1 MANRWVLWRAAAVAV
16 LALPTAPGCATDDG
30 DGWLDLSGT
39 TVEVVAVWQDSEA
52 EAFEQVVAAFEAR
65 TGASV
70 VLTSTAGRDIGAV
83 LDARIDAGDV
93 PDVAVLPQPGLIRR
107 YAREGAIHPLGDALV
122 AEVDDR
128 YGAPWR
134 RLATV
139 GGDMYGVWYKA
150 ANKSLIWY
158 SLGAFERAGVV
169 PPTDLDRLGD
179 VADALAASGTPPFA
193 VAAAPEDSWVLTD
206 LFENLYLRIAGPERY
221 DALAERRVAW
231 TDSTVI
237 ATLALFAE
245 LLAPDHLAGGTETAL
260 GWRLP
265 DAVAA
270 VFSAEPAAGMLAEG
284 DFVPG
289 RVPAGTLTELG
300 VDVDVIPF
308 PERQQGARSV
318 VGGGDAAVLMRPEP
332 GGEELVRF
340 LATAEA
346 GEIWAERGGFL
357 SPNEDVDL
365 SVYPDDRTRDIAR
378 ALLEAGDGFRFDLS
392 DLQPVEFGGTTGS
405 GMWGILRELV
415 ADPGDP
421 PDVAGAAAGLEAAAV
436 AAWGA

>member
-16 LALPTAPGCATDDG
+16 LALPTAPGCSTDDG

-39 TVEVVAVWQDSEA
+39 TVEVVAVWQDAEA
-52 EAFEQVVAAFEAR
+52 EAFEQVLDAFEAR

-70 VLTSTAGRDIGAV
+70 VLTSTEGRDIGAV
-83 LDARIDAGDV
+83 LDARIAGGDV
-93 PDVAVLPQPGLIRR
+93 PDVAVLPQPGLLRR
-107 YAREGAIHPLGDALV
+107 YALDGAIHPLGDALV
-122 AEVDDR
+122 TEVGDR

-139 GGDMYGVWYKA
+139 DGDMYGVWFKA
-150 ANKSLIWY
+150 ANKSLVWY

-169 PPTDLDRLGD
+169 PPTDLDRLVE

-206 LFENLYLRIAGPERY
+206 LFENLYLRVAGPERY
-221 DALAERRVAW
+221 DALADRRVSW
-231 TDSTVI
+231 TDGTVV
-237 ATLALFAE
+237 ATLALFAD
-245 LLAPDHLAGGTETAL
+245 LLAPQNLAGGPEGAL

-265 DAVAA
+265 DAAAA
-270 VFSAEPAAGMLAEG
+270 VFAADPAAGMIVEG

-289 RVPAGTLTELG
+289 VVAGAGEAELG
-300 VDVDVIPF
+300 VDVDVMPF
-308 PERQQGARSV
+308 PERQPGGRLV

-332 GGEELVRF
+332 AGEELVRF

-346 GEIWAERGGFL
+346 GEIWAARGGFL

-365 SVYPDDRTRDIAR
+365 SVYPDDRTRDVAR

-405 GMWGILRELV
+405 GMWGILRDLV
-415 ADPGDP
+415 ADPADP
-421 PDVAGAAAGLEAAAV
+421 PDVAGAAARLEAAAA